1 MFHLDKVG
9 DKLCMKTRI
18 IVMVSI
24 KTSDLVEEESVNWKY
39 KIFRQ

>member
-18 IVMVSI
+18 IIMVFI
-24 KTSDLVEEESVNWKY
+24 KTSDPVEEESVDWKY
-39 KIFRQ
+39 KISHQ